1 MKILKITI
9 HKKHCVTLDLILSAF
24 IFMDDKK
31 LEIDGAIII
40 QRLVRG
46 FLQRKRFKKLKEMV
60 DKRNENARE
69 FLETEREYVNILK
82 LSLKVYL
89 HI

>member
-1 MKILKITI
+1 
-9 HKKHCVTLDLILSAF
+9 
-24 IFMDDKK
+24 MDDKK